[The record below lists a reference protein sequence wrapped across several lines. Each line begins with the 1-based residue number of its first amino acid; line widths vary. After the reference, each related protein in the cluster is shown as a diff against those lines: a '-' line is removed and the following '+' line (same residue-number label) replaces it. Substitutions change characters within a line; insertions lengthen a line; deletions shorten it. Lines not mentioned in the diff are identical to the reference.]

1 MLEKF
6 HLFPEQ
12 ASTVA
17 PRVDALFYFLI
28 AVSVFFVLLI
38 AGLILYFMV
47 KYRRRRPD
55 ERGSALHGSLALE
68 VVWTAIPFA
77 IALVAFFWGA
87 SIYAAL
93 QRPPDDALE
102 VHVVGKQWMWKMQH
116 MEGRREIN
124 TLHVPV
130 HQPIKL
136 TMTSEDVIHSFYVPA
151 FRIKQ
156 DVLPGRYTSAWFE
169 ATQPGEYHL
178 FCTEYCGTLHS
189 GMIGKVIAMDQA
201 AFGAWL
207 GGTEGDA
214 TVPVA
219 EAGERIFA
227 DLGCPSCH
235 RPDALARGPSL
246 DGLAGREVRLA
257 DGAAVVADDDYLRES
272 ILYPRAKVVAGYEPL
287 MPLYQGLISEEQV
300 LQLVRYIKSLAPEP
314 DREGAG
320 ELRPRSAR

>member
-102 VHVVGKQWMWKMQH
+102 VHVVGKQWMWKLQH
-116 MEGRREIN
+116 PEGHREIN
-124 TLHVPV
+124 ELHVPIGRPV
-130 HQPIKL
+130 KL
-136 TMTSEDVIHSFYVPA
+136 LMTTEDVLHSFFIPDFRVKKDVVP
-151 FRIKQ
+151 
-156 DVLPGRYTSAWFE
+156 GMYTSVWF
-169 ATQPGEYHL
+169 TPTKTGKFHL
-178 FCTEYCGTLHS
+178 YCAEYCGNQHS
-189 GMIGKVIAMDQA
+189 GMIGWVHVMEPADYE
-201 AFGAWL
+201 AWL
-207 GGTEGDA
+207 AGVNRGETMA
-214 TVPVA
+214 Q
-219 EAGERIFA
+219 AGERLFSRY
-227 DLGCPSCH
+227 GCASCH
-235 RPDALARGPSL
+235 KEDNSGRCPTLKDIIGTQVQLANGGRALVDEA
-246 DGLAGREVRLA
+246 
-257 DGAAVVADDDYLRES
+257 YLRES
-272 ILYPRAKVVAGYEPL
+272 ILKPNAKIVAGYTTTE
-287 MPLYQGLISEEQV
+287 MPTFQGQLNEDQV
-300 LQLVRYIKSLAPEP
+300 LQLIAFIKAQTKQQTSTAAPTK
-314 DREGAG
+314 GG
-320 ELRPRSAR
+320 KK